1 MRRMSVAGSFTT
13 QSPGLQFFMSATSR
27 SSMVMAATS
36 LGAAGGREMPK
47 PLRVRVRGGP
57 GEGGGGDVGGSGG
70 GAEEADPRAIRRAEG
85 RGEVAGGACKVGR
98 RLGSR
103 DNAEDR
109 HVTTVMRLQHFH
121 HGLTALERGELRGVE
136 ADALC
141 EKAGESRR
149 GLRRSL
155 EQQKQRQHVV
165 SVLEQ

>member
-36 LGAAGGREMPK
+36 LGAAGG
-47 PLRVRVRGGP
+47 G
-57 GEGGGGDVGGSGG
+57 
-70 GAEEADPRAIRRAEG
+70 
-85 RGEVAGGACKVGR
+85 GEVAGGACKVGR

>member
-27 SSMVMAATS
+27 PSLGMAATGR
-36 LGAAGGREMPK
+36 GAAGG
-47 PLRVRVRGGP
+47 
-57 GEGGGGDVGGSGG
+57 GGGGG
-70 GAEEADPRAIRRAEG
+70 GAEDAEPRAIRRAEG